1 MEKIALETPPVVSG
15 ALPLIGHLTEFGKN
29 RSGLIQRG
37 YEEHGCVFT
46 VKLGPQN
53 VAVLVGP
60 EHHRTFFM
68 ETDKTLNIA
77 TPYKFLRATFGEV
90 FFMAGH
96 EEYLR
101 QRPFLTQA
109 FRREKMAHYI
119 AIMNQRVQA
128 WLDSLGDAG
137 EFDISETMGW
147 LTQDIA
153 GHALMGERFQA
164 EAGPEFW
171 KLYADVGRGMDPI
184 LPPNW
189 PLPKFRRRDRARA
202 QMSEILQPILD
213 ERRANPEAYND
224 FLQDFVNSHYS
235 DSGEPIED
243 EVLLNLM
250 LGLMFAGHETTA
262 GQAAWNVILLL
273 QHPDFLALVQ
283 DEIDRLAPAGQMVDG
298 RALHALTH
306 LGYAVTETERLRP
319 SADML
324 LRDVDVEMEIGGYR
338 IPAGWKVQVSAEIAH
353 RLPDWFESPDKYDP
367 LRFAPE
373 RAEDKADRFTLI
385 GFGGGGH
392 KCMGMNFANNEI
404 AVITALLLQQFE
416 LELVTRDTGIARG
429 VGANK
434 PTPTI
439 VRYRRKQAAMSPA
452 ARAEATAAGCPA
464 HVAQGS

>member
-29 RSGLIQRG
+29 RAGLIQRG

-53 VAVLVGP
+53 VAVLLGP

-119 AIMNQRVQA
+119 EIMNRRVQA
-128 WLDSLGDAG
+128 WLDSLGEAG

-153 GHALMGERFQA
+153 GHALMGERFQT

-171 KLYADVGRGMDPI
+171 ELYADVGRGMDPI

-202 QMSEILQPILD
+202 QMSEILMPILE

-224 FLQDFVNSHYS
+224 FLQDFVNSRYS

-262 GQAAWNVILLL
+262 GQAAWNVILML

-283 DEIDRLAPAGQMVDG
+283 DEIDRLTLAGQMVDG

-353 RLPDWFESPDKYDP
+353 RLPDWFESPDTYDP

-416 LELVTRDTGIARG
+416 LELITTDPGIARG

-434 PTPTI
+434 PTAAI
-439 VRYRRKQAAMSPA
+439 IRYRRRQLAATPA
-452 ARAEATAAGCPA
+452 ARAEAATAGCPA
-464 HVAQGS
+464 HAQ

>member
-1 MEKIALETPPVVSG
+1 
-15 ALPLIGHLTEFGKN
+15 
-29 RSGLIQRG
+29 
-37 YEEHGCVFT
+37 
-46 VKLGPQN
+46 
-53 VAVLVGP
+53 
-60 EHHRTFFM
+60 
-68 ETDKTLNIA
+68 
-77 TPYKFLRATFGEV
+77 
-90 FFMAGH
+90 MA
-96 EEYLR
+96 
-101 QRPFLTQA
+101 Q
-109 FRREKMAHYI
+109 
-119 AIMNQRVQA
+119 
-128 WLDSLGDAG
+128 
-137 EFDISETMGW
+137 
-147 LTQDIA
+147 
-153 GHALMGERFQA
+153 
-164 EAGPEFW
+164 
-171 KLYADVGRGMDPI
+171 
-184 LPPNW
+184 PPNW

-202 QMSEILQPILD
+202 QMSEILMPILE

-224 FLQDFVNSHYS
+224 FLQDFVNSRYS

-262 GQAAWNVILLL
+262 GQAAWNVILML

-283 DEIDRLAPAGQMVDG
+283 DEIDRLTLAGQMVDG

>member
-1 MEKIALETPPVVSG
+1 METIALATPPVVSG
-15 ALPLIGHLTEFGKN
+15 AIPLLGHLTEFG
-29 RSGLIQRG
+29 RDRTGLIDRG
-37 YEEHGCVFT
+37 YKEHGCVFT

-53 VAVLVGP
+53 VAVLLGP

-109 FRREKMAHYI
+109 FRREKMAYYI
-119 AIMNQRVQA
+119 EIMNQRVQV
-128 WLDSLGDAG
+128 WLDALGDAG
-137 EFDISETMGW
+137 EFDVSATMGW

-153 GHALMGERFQA
+153 GHALMGERFMA

-171 KLYADVGRGMDPI
+171 ELYADVGRGMDPI
-184 LPPNW
+184 LPQYL

-202 QMSEILQPILD
+202 RMADILRPIID
-213 ERRANPEAYND
+213 ERRANPAAYND
-224 FLQDFVNSHYS
+224 FLQDFVNSRYN

-273 QHPDFLALVQ
+273 QHLDFLTLVQ
-283 DEIDRLAPAGQMVDG
+283 EEIERLVPAGQAVDG

-306 LGYAVTETERLRP
+306 LGYAVKETERLRP

-324 LRDVDVEMEIGGYR
+324 LRDVDVDMAIGGYR
-338 IPAGWKVQVSAEIAH
+338 IPAGWKVQVSAEVAH
-353 RLPDWFESPDKYDP
+353 RLPDWFESPDAYDP
-367 LRFAPE
+367 LRFAPQ
-373 RAEDKADRFTLI
+373 RAEDKADRFALI

-404 AVITALLLQQFE
+404 AVITALLLQQFD
-416 LELVTRDTGIARG
+416 LELLTRDPGIVRG

-434 PTPTI
+434 PEPAI
-439 VRYRRKQAAMSPA
+439 VRYRRKPQATPVAQGA
-452 ARAEATAAGCPA
+452 AAAGCPA
-464 HVAQGS
+464 HGVAQVS